1 MVVEEAQQILEIGL
15 QFHIRAFEFFG
26 QSYHFPCGF
35 KDRLVTL
42 SLPEIDIESAIR
54 KPTSHNPAHRDSG
67 SELLEGLHG
76 HIYDIEDNCCSAGAA
91 DHKSRWSAPPVVKR
105 AIIRAMLKVAALL
118 LAAMTAHAAVKIEKT
133 SYKGWPNCYRITNGE
148 VELIVTGDIGPR
160 IMRYAFV
167 GGQNF
172 FKEFPEGLGKSG
184 ETAWVARGGHRIW
197 AAPEDAVRTYAPD
210 NGPVHIEIKGDVLE
224 ATEPVEPLTGLEK
237 QIVVKLSPQGTGVE
251 VLHRIRNAGKQPLEL
266 APWALTMMA
275 QGGVGIHG
283 FPPRGKHPEVL
294 YPTNPLV
301 MWAFSNLSDH
311 RWRFTRKYLMLH
323 QDPKNPEPQKLG
335 SFNKN
340 TWAAYALNSGL
351 FIKRYDAQDSPR
363 NYPDFGCSFE
373 TFTNADFLE
382 METLGPLQHLKP
394 GASLQHVEHWTLHKD
409 VRLRNFTD
417 EELDRL
423 VLPLV
428 GAR

>member
-1 MVVEEAQQILEIGL
+1 
-15 QFHIRAFEFFG
+15 
-26 QSYHFPCGF
+26 
-35 KDRLVTL
+35 
-42 SLPEIDIESAIR
+42 
-54 KPTSHNPAHRDSG
+54 
-67 SELLEGLHG
+67 
-76 HIYDIEDNCCSAGAA
+76 
-91 DHKSRWSAPPVVKR
+91 
-105 AIIRAMLKVAALL
+105 MLKSAASLLL
-118 LAAMTAHAAVKIEKT
+118 LAVSATAAVKIEKT

-167 GGQNF
+167 GGPNF
-172 FKEFPEGLGKSG
+172 FKEFAEGLGKSG
-184 ETAWVARGGHRIW
+184 EAAWVARGGHRIW

-210 NGPVHIEIKGDVLE
+210 NGPVRIEIKDGVLE

-237 QIVVKLSPQGTGVE
+237 QIVVKLSQQGTSVE
-251 VLHRIRNAGKQPLEL
+251 VLHRIKNAGKQSLEL

-301 MWAFSNLSDH
+301 MWAFSNLADH
-311 RWRFTRKYLMLH
+311 RWRYTRKYLMLH
-323 QDPKNPEPQKLG
+323 QDPAATEPTKLG

-340 TWAAYALNSGL
+340 TWAAYSLGTEL
-351 FIKRYDAQDSPR
+351 FIKRYDAEDTPK

-373 TFTNADFLE
+373 TFTSADFLE
-382 METLGPLQHLKP
+382 LETLGPLQRLKP

-409 VRLRNFTD
+409 VKLRNFTD